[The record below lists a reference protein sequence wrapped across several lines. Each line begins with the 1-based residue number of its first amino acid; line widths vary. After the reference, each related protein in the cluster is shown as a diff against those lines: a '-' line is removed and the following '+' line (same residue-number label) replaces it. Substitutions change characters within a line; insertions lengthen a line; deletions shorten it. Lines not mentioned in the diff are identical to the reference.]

1 MDNQLNA
8 IIIDD
13 ERMARQELL
22 RLLKKHPHIHVV
34 AQAENIEQGFD
45 AIEIH
50 QPDIVFL
57 DIEMP
62 GGTGLTLAEKLQGKY
77 PIVFCTAYD
86 EFAVDAFALNAID
99 YLVKPVVPERL
110 ADTIVKFTAHKE
122 KAHKLKQESAN
133 KSAVDEEE
141 SLPPEPTLADDFKL
155 MVKFGDHMKIIRL
168 GDIFRFESI
177 GNHAAIYTSQG
188 KAYIHSSLNK
198 IEAKL
203 DDNTYFRASRVDILR
218 LDAIEKLE
226 QTINYGLLA
235 QLKNNVD
242 VEISRRQA
250 SKLKTQLG
258 FPT

>member
-1 MDNQLNA
+1 MNLSKTDKPLNA

-22 RLLKKHPHIHVV
+22 RLLKKHPNITVV
-34 AQAENIEQGFD
+34 AQAENIDQGFD
-45 AIEIH
+45 EIQAH
-50 QPDIVFL
+50 QPDIIFL

-62 GGTGLTLAEKLQGKY
+62 GGTGLTLAEKLKGEI

-99 YLVKPVVPERL
+99 YLVKPIVPERL
-110 ADTIVKFTAHKE
+110 AETIGKFVV
-122 KAHKLKQESAN
+122 QEAPS
-133 KSAVDEEE
+133 DQPM
-141 SLPPEPTLADDFKL
+141 LDDNFKL
-155 MVKFGDHMKIIRL
+155 MVKFNDHMKIIPL
-168 GDIFRFESI
+168 GDIICFESV

-198 IEAKL
+198 IESRL
-203 DDNTYFRASRVDILR
+203 NSDNYFRASRLHIVR
-218 LDAIEKLE
+218 LDAVSQLE
-226 QTINYGLLA
+226 QNINYGLTAELNDG
-235 QLKNNVD
+235 QS

-250 SKLKTQLG
+250 TKLKAQLG

>member
-1 MDNQLNA
+1 MSISNMDNPLNA

-22 RLLKKHPHIHVV
+22 RLLKKHPHITVV
-34 AQAENIEQGFD
+34 AQAENIDQGFD
-45 AIEIH
+45 EIEKH
-50 QPDIVFL
+50 QPDIVFV

-62 GGTGLTLAEKLQGKY
+62 GGTGLTLAKKLQGKV

-99 YLVKPVVPERL
+99 YLVKPIVPERL
-110 ADTIVKFTAHKE
+110 AETINKFG
-122 KAHKLKQESAN
+122 ESE
-133 KSAVDEEE
+133 SSDEEV
-141 SLPPEPTLADDFKL
+141 TLDDDFKL

-168 GDIFRFESI
+168 GDISRFESI

-188 KAYIHSSLNK
+188 KAYLHSSLNK
-198 IEAKL
+198 IEARL
-203 DDNTYFRASRVDILR
+203 DSNTYFRASRVDILR

-226 QTINYGLLA
+226 QTVNYGLLA
-235 QLKNNVD
+235 QLKNNAD

-250 SKLKTQLG
+250 TKLKTQLG
-258 FPT
+258 FPA

>member
-1 MDNQLNA
+1 MNLLKTNKPLNA

-13 ERMARQELL
+13 ERMARQEIL
-22 RLLKKHPHIHVV
+22 RLLKKHPHITVV
-34 AQAENIEQGFD
+34 AQAENIDQGFEE
-45 AIEIH
+45 IEKH
-50 QPDIVFL
+50 QPDIIFL

-62 GGTGLTLAEKLQGKY
+62 GGTGLTLAEKLKGEI
-77 PIVFCTAYD
+77 PLIFCTAYD

-110 ADTIVKFTAHKE
+110 AEAIE
-122 KAHKLKQESAN
+122 KLNTLETS
-133 KSAVDEEE
+133 EEQ
-141 SLPPEPTLADDFKL
+141 PTLDDDFKL

-177 GNHAAIYTSQG
+177 GSHAAIYTPQG
-188 KAYIHSSLNK
+188 KAYLHSSLNK
-198 IEAKL
+198 IEARL
-203 DDNTYFRASRVDILR
+203 DNNNYFRASRIDILR

-226 QTINYGLLA
+226 QTINYGLMA
-235 QLKNNVD
+235 QLKNNVQ

-250 SKLKTQLG
+250 SKLKAQLG

>member
-1 MDNQLNA
+1 MNLSKMDKSLNA

-22 RLLKKHPHIHVV
+22 RLLKKHPHINVV
-34 AQAENIEQGFD
+34 AQAENIDQGLEEIEQ
-45 AIEIH
+45 H
-50 QPDIVFL
+50 QPDIIFL

-62 GGTGLTLAEKLQGKY
+62 GGTGLTLAEKLKGEI

-99 YLVKPVVPERL
+99 YLVKPIVPERL
-110 ADTIVKFTAHKE
+110 AETIEKFS
-122 KAHKLKQESAN
+122 ESEVAT
-133 KSAVDEEE
+133 DQ
-141 SLPPEPTLADDFKL
+141 PTLDDDFKL

-168 GDIFRFESI
+168 GDISRFESI

-188 KAYIHSSLNK
+188 KAYLHSSLNK
-198 IEAKL
+198 IEARL
-203 DDNTYFRASRVDILR
+203 DTHTYFRASRVDILR

-226 QTINYGLLA
+226 QTVNYGLMA
-235 QLKNNVD
+235 QLKNNVE

-250 SKLKTQLG
+250 SKLKAQLG
-258 FPT
+258 FPS

>member
-1 MDNQLNA
+1 MNLSKMDKPLNA

-22 RLLKKHPHIHVV
+22 RLLKKHPNITVV
-34 AQAENIEQGFD
+34 AQAENIDQGLEE
-45 AIEIH
+45 IERH
-50 QPDIVFL
+50 QPDIIFL

-62 GGTGLTLAEKLQGKY
+62 GGTGLTLAEKLKGEI

-99 YLVKPVVPERL
+99 YLVKPIVPERL
-110 ADTIVKFTAHKE
+110 AETINKFSDREIEAE
-122 KAHKLKQESAN
+122 QAAL
-133 KSAVDEEE
+133 D
-141 SLPPEPTLADDFKL
+141 DDFKL

-168 GDIFRFESI
+168 GDISRFESI
-177 GNHAAIYTSQG
+177 GNHAAIYTPQG
-188 KAYIHSSLNK
+188 KAYLHSSLNK
-198 IEAKL
+198 IEARL
-203 DDNTYFRASRVDILR
+203 DANTYFRASRVDILR

-226 QTINYGLLA
+226 QTVNYGLMA
-235 QLKNNVD
+235 QLKNNVE

-258 FPT
+258 FPV

>member
-1 MDNQLNA
+1 MNLSKTDKPLNA

-22 RLLKKHPHIHVV
+22 RLLKKHPQINVV
-34 AQAENIEQGFD
+34 AQAENIDQGFD
-45 AIEIH
+45 EIEKH
-50 QPDIVFL
+50 QPDIIFL

-62 GGTGLTLAEKLQGKY
+62 GGTGLTLAEKLKGEI

-99 YLVKPVVPERL
+99 YLVKPIVPERL
-110 ADTIVKFTAHKE
+110 AETINKFSELE
-122 KAHKLKQESAN
+122 KTT
-133 KSAVDEEE
+133 EET
-141 SLPPEPTLADDFKL
+141 TLNDDFKL

-168 GDIFRFESI
+168 GDISRFESI
-177 GNHAAIYTSQG
+177 GNHAAIYTPQG
-188 KAYIHSSLNK
+188 KAYLHSSLNK
-198 IEAKL
+198 IEARL
-203 DDNTYFRASRVDILR
+203 NTNTYFRASRVDILR

-226 QTINYGLLA
+226 QTVNYGLMA
-235 QLKNNVD
+235 QLRNNVE

-258 FPT
+258 FPS

>member
-1 MDNQLNA
+1 MSLSKTDNPLNA

-22 RLLKKHPHIHVV
+22 RLLKKHPQINVV
-34 AQAENIEQGFD
+34 AQAENIDQGLD
-45 AIEIH
+45 EINQH
-50 QPDIVFL
+50 QPDIIFL

-62 GGTGLTLAEKLQGKY
+62 GGTGLTLAEKLKGEI

-99 YLVKPVVPERL
+99 YLVKPIVPERL
-110 ADTIVKFTAHKE
+110 AETIEKFSEREVTTE
-122 KAHKLKQESAN
+122 QSVL
-133 KSAVDEEE
+133 
-141 SLPPEPTLADDFKL
+141 TDDFKL
-155 MVKFGDHMKIIRL
+155 MVKFGDHMKIIPL
-168 GDIFRFESI
+168 GDISRFESI

-188 KAYIHSSLNK
+188 KAYLHSSLNK
-198 IEAKL
+198 IEARL
-203 DDNTYFRASRVDILR
+203 NTNTYFRASRVDILR

-226 QTINYGLLA
+226 QTVNYGLMA

-250 SKLKTQLG
+250 SKLKAQLG
-258 FPT
+258 FPS

>member
-1 MDNQLNA
+1 MNLSKTDKTLNA

-22 RLLKKHPHIHVV
+22 RLLKKHPHIKVIS
-34 AQAENIEQGFD
+34 QAENIDQGLEEIEQ
-45 AIEIH
+45 H
-50 QPDIVFL
+50 QPDIIFL

-62 GGTGLTLAEKLQGKY
+62 GGTGLTLAEKLKGEI

-99 YLVKPVVPERL
+99 YLVKPIVPERL
-110 ADTIVKFTAHKE
+110 AETIEKFSENEVTTD
-122 KAHKLKQESAN
+122 QT
-133 KSAVDEEE
+133 
-141 SLPPEPTLADDFKL
+141 TLDDDFKL

-168 GDIFRFESI
+168 GDISRFESI

-188 KAYIHSSLNK
+188 KAYLHSSLNK
-198 IEAKL
+198 IEARL
-203 DDNTYFRASRVDILR
+203 DTNTYFRASRVDILR

-226 QTINYGLLA
+226 QTVNYGLMA
-235 QLKNNVD
+235 QLKNNVE

-250 SKLKTQLG
+250 SKLKAQLG
-258 FPT
+258 FPS

>member
-1 MDNQLNA
+1 MTLSKTNKPLNA

-22 RLLKKHPHIHVV
+22 RLLKKHPHITVV
-34 AQAENIEQGFD
+34 AQAENIDQGFE
-45 AIEIH
+45 AIEEH
-50 QPDIVFL
+50 QPDIIFL

-62 GGTGLTLAEKLQGKY
+62 GGTGLTLAEKLKGEY

-99 YLVKPVVPERL
+99 YLVKPIVPERL
-110 ADTIVKFTAHKE
+110 AETIEKFDE
-122 KAHKLKQESAN
+122 QESP
-133 KSAVDEEE
+133 SE
-141 SLPPEPTLADDFKL
+141 LAPLDDDFKL

-168 GDIFRFESI
+168 GDISRFESI

-188 KAYIHSSLNK
+188 KAYLHSSLNK
-198 IEAKL
+198 IEARL
-203 DDNTYFRASRVDILR
+203 DSNTYFRASRVDILR

-226 QTINYGLLA
+226 QTVNYGLLA
-235 QLKNNVD
+235 KLKNHAD

-250 SKLKTQLG
+250 TKLKAQLG
-258 FPT
+258 FPS